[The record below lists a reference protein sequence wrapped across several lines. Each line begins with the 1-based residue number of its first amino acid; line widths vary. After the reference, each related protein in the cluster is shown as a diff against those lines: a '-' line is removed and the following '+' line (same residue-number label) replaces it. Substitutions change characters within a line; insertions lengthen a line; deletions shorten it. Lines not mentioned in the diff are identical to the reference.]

1 MVSNYYVDYQMVQ
14 TGSRISAT
22 SKTGFIVTVNGF
34 QHFQELSLSLSLSL
48 SLLDIAGDLELIIDI
63 FASQSRILISLELFY
78 PSHKI
83 GATNCKGIEDD
94 WLLCDRNILIS
105 NRLTKKLYS

>member
-1 MVSNYYVDYQMVQ
+1 MVSNYYADYHMVQ

-34 QHFQELSLSLSLSL
+34 QHFQKELSL
-48 SLLDIAGDLELIIDI
+48 SLLDIAGDLELIKDI
-63 FASQSRILISLELFY
+63 FASQSWILISLELFY

-83 GATNCKGIEDD
+83 GSTNCKGREDD

-105 NRLTKKLYS
+105 NRLTKQLYS